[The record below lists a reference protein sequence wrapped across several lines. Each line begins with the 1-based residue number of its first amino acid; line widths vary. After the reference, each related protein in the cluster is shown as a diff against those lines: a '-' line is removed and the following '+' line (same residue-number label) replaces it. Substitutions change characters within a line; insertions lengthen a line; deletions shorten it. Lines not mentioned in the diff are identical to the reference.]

1 MTSGLQFFD
10 MGPSLIYLH
19 GHKYHMKTQKDSLA
33 AETWL
38 HWTDFLHRAW
48 RHSVILCG

>member
-19 GHKYHMKTQKDSLA
+19 GHKYHMKTQKI
-33 AETWL
+33 
-38 HWTDFLHRAW
+38 AW
-48 RHSVILCG
+48 PQKHGYIGPIFFTGLGGIR